1 MLDLQARVH
10 FQKIKLIRIDHEF
23 DGPGAHII
31 DRPCGN
37 ARECRHARA
46 PFRSDRARRRF
57 LHDLLVATLQG
68 AVALQQ
74 RHHVAVDIAEHLHL
88 DMTWL
93 GNELLEQHGVISER
107 CSRLALGAGHGL
119 RKLLRALDDAHP
131 SPPAARGGLDQQ
143 RITDALGGRLQGG
156 EALLVAVIS
165 RHDRNAARF
174 HQRLGRGLRS
184 HAADRVG
191 RRADEDQSGI
201 GAGLR
206 ELRILGKKAI
216 AGMYR
221 FGAARACRVDDRIDA
236 QVAVLG
242 RRWPDQHRLVGQRHV
257 QGGAI
262 GIGVYCDG
270 AQPHALG
277 RADDPT
283 GDLPAVGDQQLLEA
297 PRDRHHHILK
307 MPKRV
312 GSGGGALRPA
322 ASASAN
328 TVRVSAGSMMPSSQ
342 RRAVA

>member
-1 MLDLQARVH
+1 M
-10 FQKIKLIRIDHEF
+10 
-23 DGPGAHII
+23 
-31 DRPCGN
+31 
-37 ARECRHARA
+37 
-46 PFRSDRARRRF
+46 
-57 LHDLLVATLQG
+57 ATLQG

-206 ELRILGKKAI
+206 EFGILRKKSI
-216 AGMYR
+216 AGMHGFR
-221 FGAARACRVDDRIDA
+221 AALARRLDHALDIEIAVARPRRSEQHGFIGHGDMHG
-236 QVAVLG
+236 VAVGLG
-242 RRWPDQHRLVGQRHV
+242 IDRDGTQAHCACGTDDAAGDLAAIGDQEGAKSPVRLGAIHRHILNRPNLVGSI
-257 QGGAI
+257 GAF
-262 GIGVYCDG
+262 V
-270 AQPHALG
+270 
-277 RADDPT
+277 
-283 GDLPAVGDQQLLEA
+283 
-297 PRDRHHHILK
+297 
-307 MPKRV
+307 
-312 GSGGGALRPA
+312 A
-322 ASASAN
+322 AESPSPS
-328 TVRVSAGSMMPSSQ
+328 TSLVSAGSITPSSHS
-342 RRAVA
+342 RAVA